1 MGRRSSK
8 RRSSKRLASNATSE
22 PAAIA
27 TTLEHIDDVDAFLR
41 TPGRYQTTSRFPAYD
56 VAKALDGWHPLFK
69 GGMDLPFV
77 EGNIFFFE
85 VLSEPERHVYPAP
98 VPADEVLD
106 DTGHALQANPLV
118 AMGVSPDFWSK
129 LLERYRNWELA
140 WWREVAQNSRDAQ
153 ATQLDWS
160 IAPGTYRDIET
171 GQETEAMVVTAYDNG
186 VGMDA
191 EILRKALLTR
201 GGSVKPEAAVGGF
214 GDAKNLILFPW
225 LGWKVETRNLVAF
238 GQHESVM
245 EPPGIEVAASPI
257 QGTRIT
263 VWMPL
268 TQTTAET
275 YAQQLLGRSY
285 LPGVRIRLNGKP
297 AAADLIGGEEV
308 SKVAIA
314 DSDGRTVGEIV
325 AHHQPNAR
333 ANKGLYVRARGVYMF
348 EEWGAS
354 TIPGVVYVD
363 VNAPAKLVFDAS
375 RNSLIGPARSFVET
389 LKERL
394 AKEPEAV
401 IRSKK
406 WKAEKIY
413 RGTGAIEVREG
424 RAAEIAAKVVAKH
437 AAQMAKRREQ
447 KKPPSAADAKQMAE
461 DVGQEIEQEE
471 LSEAPPVTPEE
482 ETAQRMKS
490 SRETATRLVQ
500 HAAAQAATTEQVAT
514 AVRYAMWKPD
524 LFMANQM
531 PFWKPPAALEPETM
545 EAKYIV
551 LLRAWTEACKFGLN
565 VLGEFRPFGVGFIMM
580 LDGIN
585 KLPVLGAYQRHEGTD
600 WLMINPV
607 KFDRG
612 RYDFEAHEHVWTMTG
627 DRLDLATD
635 EGVEELCS
643 TAVHEIT
650 HLQGFKD
657 HDSGFASQLTQNMK
671 IAHRGM
677 FGFVK
682 EQLKTIRSETRARF
696 AEIRREKAE
705 AKAVPWPV
713 VLGRVGAILEWWDG
727 RRHASQDDL
736 NEGRSDIETIAKDG
750 GRHEREIHEFAREI
764 LGKSWKPTLRLKPK
778 MIVKLHDA
786 ALAAGAFKLIT
797 DNEARQV
804 AEKWDGI
811 PADPRVRQTVT
822 APEGLLVF
830 TWTRSGKEWV
840 LREGY
845 AGQRGT
851 EVMRYEGGTSSWD
864 RRRQRDE
871 SDSAIVAFLAK
882 AGKKWPGS
890 DRIYV
895 WYASS
900 ASEIY
905 LRLRRS
911 GAAALQSED
920 AEYTVTIDVSHN
932 SGNVYV
938 FANGFPGLATKDF
951 GSIAEAQKYVMDGV
965 VRQRGDS

>member
-1 MGRRSSK
+1 MSRNETSSDVITIE
-8 RRSSKRLASNATSE
+8 R
-22 PAAIA
+22 IG
-27 TTLEHIDDVDAFLR
+27 DVDAFLG
-41 TPGRYQTTSRFPAYD
+41 TPGRYQTTSRFPAYA
-56 VAKALDGWHPLFK
+56 VAKTLDGWHPLFK
-69 GGMDLPFV
+69 GGMDMPFV
-77 EGNIFFFE
+77 EGSIFFFE
-85 VLSEPERHVYPAP
+85 VLSEPERHVYPSALP
-98 VPADEVLD
+98 EDEVVD
-106 DTGHALQANPLV
+106 DTTHSLRSNPLV

-153 ATQLDWS
+153 ATQIDWS
-160 IAPGTYRDIET
+160 IAPGTYKDIET
-171 GQETEAMVVTAYDNG
+171 GQETEAMVVTVYDNG

-191 EILRKALLTR
+191 DILRRALLTR

-225 LGWKVETRNLVAF
+225 LGWKVETRDLVAF

-245 EPPGIEVAASPI
+245 EPPGIHTSPSPI

-285 LPGVRIRLNGKP
+285 LPGVRVRVNGKP
-297 AAADLIGGEEV
+297 VAADLIGGEEV
-308 SKVAIA
+308 SKVAIS

-325 AHHQPNAR
+325 AHHQKNAR

-348 EEWGAS
+348 EEWGAGN
-354 TIPGVVYVD
+354 IPGVVYVD

-375 RNSLIGPARSFVET
+375 RNSLIGSARSFVES

-401 IRSKK
+401 LLSKK
-406 WKAEKIY
+406 WKSEKIF
-413 RGTGAIEVREG
+413 RGTGSIEVREG
-424 RAAEIAAKVVAKH
+424 RAAEVAAKVIAKH
-437 AAQMAKRREQ
+437 AVQLSKRQEQ
-447 KKPPSAADAKQMAE
+447 KKPPTAADIKQMAE
-461 DVGQEIEQEE
+461 DLGAELEQEE
-471 LSEAPPVTPEE
+471 QNEGAPVTPEE

-524 LFMANQM
+524 LYMINSI
-531 PFWKPPAALEPETM
+531 PFWKPPAGIEPETM
-545 EAKYIV
+545 EAKYII

-565 VLGEFRPFGVGFIMM
+565 VLGEFHPFGVGFVMM
-580 LDGIN
+580 LDGMTSQ
-585 KLPVLGAYQRHEGTD
+585 PVLGAYKRHDGTD
-600 WLMINPV
+600 WLMINPL

-612 RYDFEAHEHVWTMTG
+612 RYDYEAHEHVWTSAG
-627 DRLDLATD
+627 DRLDLSTD

-657 HDSGFASQLTQNMK
+657 HDQGFASQLTQNMK

-682 EQLKTIRSETRARF
+682 EQLKTIRSETRARS
-696 AEIRREKAE
+696 AAIKKEKAE
-705 AKAVPWPV
+705 AKAVPWDV

-727 RRHASQDDL
+727 RRYAGQDDL
-736 NEGRSDIETIAKDG
+736 NSGRLEIDTLAKDA
-750 GRHEREIHEFAREI
+750 GRHERQVHGAVQQVLER
-764 LGKSWKPTLRLKPK
+764 SWKLQLHLKPK
-778 MIVKLHDA
+778 TIAKLHDA
-786 ALAAGAFKLIT
+786 ALAEGAFKLVT
-797 DNEARQV
+797 DDEARQV
-804 AEKWDGI
+804 AERWEGA
-811 PADPRVRQTVT
+811 PADPRVRQMFA
-822 APEGLLVF
+822 APEGLMVF
-830 TWTRSGKEWV
+830 TWTRSGSEWV

-845 AGQRGT
+845 AGQRGA
-851 EVMRYEGGTSSWD
+851 EVMRYQGGTSSWE

-871 SDSAIVAFLAK
+871 SDSAIVSFLAK
-882 AGKKWPGS
+882 TGKRWPGS
-890 DRIYV
+890 DRVYI
-895 WYASS
+895 WYSAS
-900 ASEIY
+900 ASEIF
-905 LRLRRS
+905 LRLRGS
-911 GAAALQSED
+911 GAAATSVDD
-920 AEYTVTIDVSHN
+920 AEYTVTADGPD
-932 SGNVYV
+932 SGGKVYM
-938 FANGFPGLATKDF
+938 FANGFPGLYSSKSF
-951 GSIAEAQKYVMDGV
+951 GSVAEAQKYVMDGV
-965 VRQRGDS
+965 VRQRAGG